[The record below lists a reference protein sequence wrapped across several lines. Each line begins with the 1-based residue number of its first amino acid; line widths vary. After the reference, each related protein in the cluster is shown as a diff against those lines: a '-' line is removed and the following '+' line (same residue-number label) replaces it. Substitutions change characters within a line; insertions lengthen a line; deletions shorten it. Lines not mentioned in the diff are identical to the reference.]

1 MSTLYNASITCSSC
15 GESVHVEIA
24 DSLNANRMPA
34 ARERVLA
41 RELFTT
47 DCACGRR
54 ITAIHS
60 VLYVDF
66 ERGLWVQ
73 VAPEEE
79 RIRYPELEG
88 GVLSAYREA
97 FDPATYPMAVAALGA
112 MVRPRLAF
120 GYEELREKVVAA
132 DAGLDD
138 ALLEVLKLELLVAR
152 PDLLTDGVELMVLTA
167 VDDQLLRLD
176 LHSFA
181 GGEGQVIGELG
192 VARAGYESVVAR
204 RADVVAIYPGLF
216 ERPYV
221 NIARYRFAPEAALD
235 SDAPI
240 EGTPGAPLAG
250 TVEAAEV

>member
-1 MSTLYNASITCSSC
+1 MSTLYNAPVTCSSC
-15 GESVHVEIA
+15 GHVVFVEVA

-34 ARERVLA
+34 AREQVLA
-41 RELFTT
+41 RALFTA

-54 ITAIHS
+54 ITAIHN

-79 RIRYPELEG
+79 RVRYPELEG
-88 GVLSAYREA
+88 GALTAYREA
-97 FDPATYPMAVAALGA
+97 FDPATYPKAIAALGA

-138 ALLEVLKLELLVAR
+138 AMLEVLKLELLVAR
-152 PDLLTDGVELMVLTA
+152 PDLLTDGVELLVLTA
-167 VDDQLLRLD
+167 ADDDVLRLD
-176 LHSFA
+176 MHSFA
-181 GGEGQVIGELG
+181 GGDGEVIGELE
-192 VARAGYESVVAR
+192 VARGGYESLVAH
-204 RADVVAIYPGLF
+204 RAEVESTYPGLF

-221 NIARYRFAPEAALD
+221 NIARYRFAPEVPLEA
-235 SDAPI
+235 
-240 EGTPGAPLAG
+240 TPETA
-250 TVEAAEV
+250 EA

>member
-1 MSTLYNASITCSSC
+1 MSTLYNAPVTCSSC
-15 GESVHVEIA
+15 GHVVFVEVA

-41 RELFTT
+41 RELFTM

-54 ITAIHS
+54 ITAIHN

-66 ERGLWVQ
+66 ERALWVQ

-79 RIRYPELEG
+79 RTRYPELEG
-88 GVLSAYREA
+88 GVLAAYREA
-97 FDPATYPMAVAALGA
+97 FDPATYPKALAALGA

-132 DAGLDD
+132 DAAIDD

-152 PDLLTDGVELMVLTA
+152 PDLLTDGVELLVLTA
-167 VDDQLLRLD
+167 ADDKVLRLD
-176 LHSFA
+176 LHSF
-181 GGEGQVIGELG
+181 GGGDGQVIGELV
-192 VARAGYESVVAR
+192 VARAGYESLVVR
-204 RADVVAIYPGLF
+204 RAGVAPTYRGLF

-221 NIARYRFAPEAALD
+221 NTARYRFAPE
-235 SDAPI
+235 I
-240 EGTPGAPLAG
+240 PLEVTAE
-250 TVEAAEV
+250 TAEA